1 MLRPGPSRVC
11 ITSSDI
17 QDLKQ
22 RLAKRPIDPPNVKGT
37 DWFAVHAAQHSQN
50 NRPVLYH
57 KGLLRPGAA
66 RSTDEAFMLV
76 DESRT
81 PTPSSG
87 TTEAS
92 SEGVIWGLPPH
103 YIPTDAVQEDA
114 MMIINAA
121 RDTYGASTSG
131 DIGSSSP
138 SGIEDYGFSDL
149 VLGSSRQDNRQL
161 RDTNHRY
168 GHDGANEASRPQQR
182 GGDSVEHYDHSSLF
196 DSDLQDE
203 YRLPRHPQMTTTE
216 RFSNAPSLDPLAP
229 SFVPTV
235 RFGSADD
242 ESLPPRAPSPD
253 NEQGPQYL
261 RTRPFSSTNY
271 DARPPGQVPLRVIP
285 HTHSRAS
292 LQQPQHRANRQI
304 IPSPPP
310 PAIVI
315 DRYSAV
321 DHSSLTIPDDDA
333 LPLHS
338 NAQSRPHSWSEQHRT
353 MQSAG
358 YSVPNLSNS
367 STRVPTI
374 HSRNSSLTRNRG
386 ASNGTASADSR
397 VEGSMRATNR
407 HSAPSDGR
415 PFHHTGPREPP
426 QSFYLHNSPLDE
438 LSHGLHR
445 FSVAAASGRL
455 SSGGSNGM
463 RPFHG
468 RLLSGGLFYSEDV
481 YSEDQQSISDSE
493 RQDNTSEHLGANGQ
507 LPPSLPET
515 HRRFYRH
522 PAAGP
527 VLQRPSSPPSPSEL
541 PPTLRIGTVTGSLN
555 NLELSTSPADIPS
568 PTRLSPITSGPT
580 YSVPNSSMQLPS
592 LSPSSAQSIPSDP
605 PSAIPQMRYAS
616 SPRRRRAQSP
626 SGYAPN
632 VERHS
637 RPPPTPRFRVYEDD
651 LPAARQ
657 PQTPADVIRRYPPRP
672 AFPNNTSTSGSGS
685 SSSPARN
692 PNRNTCP
699 PMLAIRPI
707 FEPSTAE
714 LTAIPFLSPRE
725 AARQPRIPP
734 QRRRGQQSTSDE
746 QENKIDATSIV
757 GLEDERRAWLRRSA
771 GASTVP
777 GGVQAL
783 HVLNETPPRE
793 GRYERLMRD

>member
-1 MLRPGPSRVC
+1 MLRPSPSRVC

-17 QDLKQ
+17 QDLKH
-22 RLAKRPIDPPNVKGT
+22 RLAKRPIDPPNATSKGV

-50 NRPVLYH
+50 NRPVPYH

-66 RSTDEAFMLV
+66 RSRDEAFVLV

-92 SEGVIWGLPPH
+92 SHFDESVIWGVPPH
-103 YIPTDAVQEDA
+103 DPVIPDEL
-114 MMIINAA
+114 
-121 RDTYGASTSG
+121 DTHGAPTSG
-131 DIGSSSP
+131 DIGSSSS

-149 VLGSSRQDNRQL
+149 VLGSRRQDNRQQ
-161 RDTNHRY
+161 RDTDHRY
-168 GHDGANEASRPQQR
+168 GHDGANEASRPRQR
-182 GGDSVEHYDHSSLF
+182 GGDSLDRYDHCSLF
-196 DSDLQDE
+196 DDDLPDE
-203 YRLPRHPQMTTTE
+203 YRLPRHPRRTATE
-216 RFSNAPSLDPLAP
+216 RFSIAPSLDPLAP

-242 ESLPPRAPSPD
+242 DSLPPRAPSSD

-261 RTRPFSSTNY
+261 RTRPSSSTNY
-271 DARPPGQVPLRVIP
+271 DARPPGQVSLRVVP
-285 HTHSRAS
+285 QTHSRAS
-292 LQQPQHRANRQI
+292 LQQPQHRANRQV

-321 DHSSLTIPDDDA
+321 DQSSLTLPYDDA

-338 NAQSRPHSWSEQHRT
+338 NTQSRPHSWSEQHRT

-358 YSVPNLSNS
+358 YSVPDLSNP
-367 STRVPTI
+367 STRAPTI
-374 HSRNSSLTRNRG
+374 HSRNSSLTWNRG
-386 ASNGTASADSR
+386 GSNGTASVDSR
-397 VEGSMRATNR
+397 VGASMRATNR
-407 HSAPSDGR
+407 HSAPLDGR
-415 PFHHTGPREPP
+415 PFHHTGPRDPP

-445 FSVAAASGRL
+445 FSAAAASGRH
-455 SSGGSNGM
+455 SSGGSNRM

-468 RLLSGGLFYSEDV
+468 RLLSGSLFYSEDV
-481 YSEDQQSISDSE
+481 YSEDQQPISNFE
-493 RQDNTSEHLGANGQ
+493 RQGSPGEHLGSNGQ
-507 LPPSLPET
+507 LPPSFSET
-515 HRRFYRH
+515 HRWFYRH

-527 VLQRPSSPPSPSEL
+527 FVQRPSSPPSPSDL
-541 PPTLRIGTVTGSLN
+541 PPTLRVGRVTESLN
-555 NLELSTSPADIPS
+555 YSELSTSPADFPS

-580 YSVPNSSMQLPS
+580 YSVPNSSMPLPS
-592 LSPSSAQSIPSDP
+592 LSPSSAQSISSNP
-605 PSAIPQMRYAS
+605 PSSIPQMRYAS
-616 SPRRRRAQSP
+616 SPRRERAQSP
-626 SGYAPN
+626 LAYAPR

-651 LPAARQ
+651 LPAVRQ
-657 PQTPADVIRRYPPRP
+657 PQTPADLIRRYPPRP

-699 PMLAIRPI
+699 PMLSIRPI

-725 AARQPRIPP
+725 ASRQPRIPP
-734 QRRRGQQSTSDE
+734 QRRRGQQSLSDE
-746 QENKIDATSIV
+746 QENKIDVTAIA

-771 GASTVP
+771 GASTVA
-777 GGVQAL
+777 GGAQAL
-783 HVLNETPPRE
+783 SVLNETPPRE